1 MFVHI
6 DGRIVHGIRIFH
18 VSDDPQE
25 KISKNSHCIC
35 TISGSGLRD
44 ILVQSNEGSFTI
56 EMALVIPLMLAMMCL
71 ILQVVL
77 YAHDTVWVDAWICTI
92 NQERCWQEEEVPLPK
107 LMVLRQK
114 NVEQTVENNIATTQG
129 VFQFA
134 LLPSYA
140 RTLVPDYPETV
151 VRSVSDPV
159 WDLPG
164 WVRKM
169 GAYLNQE

>member
-1 MFVHI
+1 
-6 DGRIVHGIRIFH
+6 
-18 VSDDPQE
+18 
-25 KISKNSHCIC
+25 
-35 TISGSGLRD
+35 
-44 ILVQSNEGSFTI
+44 
-56 EMALVIPLMLAMMCL
+56 MALVIPLMLAMMCL
-71 ILQVVL
+71 ILQMVL

-92 NQERCWQEEEVPLPK
+92 NQERCWQEEEDGAENETFNEAEVPLPK

-159 WDLPG
+159 WDLPD